1 MLAAIP
7 YTTFPEI
14 SLGPLTLRTFGLM
27 VALGVIAG
35 STIASRWGE
44 RWGVPREKTMTLAT
58 RMVIA
63 GIVGSRITWDI
74 THFSQID
81 TPIDLI
87 AVWNGGLQFS
97 GGFIMAVAVGLP
109 TLRSFEVIPRWRL
122 LDGMALALT
131 VGVAIG
137 RIGCYAVGEHLGNPT
152 SFFLATRY
160 DGGETREGPL
170 LVGQAIHNTS
180 LYEFISLVVLALVLS
195 WLLYRRKASPGTAL
209 GVFLVWYATARLAT
223 DFLRAYD
230 DLTIGLTGAQWMC
243 LVLVPVGL
251 WVLVRKRPALA
262 HLPAADPDLP
272 TDPDNVASPPT
283 DPDNVVIPPTD
294 TGSVVLSDGDGTVGV
309 SESSEPT

>member
-27 VALGVIAG
+27 VALGVLSG

-44 RWGVPREKTMTLAT
+44 RWDIPRERTMNLAT
-58 RMVIA
+58 RLVIA

-74 THFSQID
+74 THFSEIE

-97 GGFIMAVAVGLP
+97 GGFIFAVVVAIP
-109 TLRSFEVIPRWRL
+109 TLRSFAEVPRWRL
-122 LDGMALALT
+122 LDGMALGLT

-137 RIGCYAVGEHLGNPT
+137 RIGCYAVGEHLGDPT

-160 DGGETREGPL
+160 DGGDTREGPL

-195 WLLYRRKASPGTAL
+195 WMLYRRNSSAGSAL
-209 GVFLVWYATARLAT
+209 GVFLVWYATARFST

-230 DLTIGLTGAQWMC
+230 DLTFGLTGAQWMC
-243 LVLVPVGL
+243 LALVPLGL
-251 WVLVRKRPALA
+251 WVLVHKRPALRDM
-262 HLPAADPDLP
+262 PAGSSDSL
-272 TDPDNVASPPT
+272 VAT
-283 DPDNVVIPPTD
+283 THDV
-294 TGSVVLSDGDGTVGV
+294 
-309 SESSEPT
+309 ESSESADTNESVTSADPTNNGTIGASETRAPS

>member
-27 VALGVIAG
+27 VAIGVVAG

-44 RWGVPREKTMTLAT
+44 RWGIPREKITGLAT

-63 GIVGSRITWDI
+63 GIVGSRITWNI
-74 THFSQID
+74 THFSEIES
-81 TPIDLI
+81 PIDLI

-97 GGFIMAVAVGLP
+97 GGFIFALAVGFP
-109 TLRSFEVIPRWRL
+109 TLRSFEPLTRWRL
-122 LDGMALALT
+122 LDGMGLALA
-131 VGVAIG
+131 VGAAIG

-160 DGGETREGPL
+160 DGGDTREGPL

-180 LYEFISLVVLALVLS
+180 LYEFISLVVLAIVLS
-195 WLLYRRKASPGTAL
+195 WMLYRRKSSPGTAL
-209 GVFLVWYATARLAT
+209 GVFLVWYGSARIAT

-230 DLTIGLTGAQWMC
+230 ELTFGLTGAQWMC
-243 LVLVPVGL
+243 LVLVPLGI

-262 HLPAADPDLP
+262 ELANAELAN
-272 TDPDNVASPPT
+272 TESES
-283 DPDNVVIPPTD
+283 
-294 TGSVVLSDGDGTVGV
+294 TGSDGEEETH
-309 SESSEPT
+309 SEEISEPSETN